1 MGQFYE
7 PRGLWWRGIESILEN
22 LMLPDWIINQMYI
35 EELGSYVHPTFYMN
49 RFGT

>member
-1 MGQFYE
+1 MNQEAYGGEVSKAF
-7 PRGLWWRGIESILEN
+7 LEN

-49 RFGT
+49 RFGI